1 MPDESFA
8 IRRKIGFEWSYDG
21 CEHAADALSHGSS
34 LIEHPGSRIQR
45 RVVVAVVSAAIDRC
59 KTITTHPPPR
69 AGYAVATAAEA
80 RDIKRTI
87 YMQLVGQSKPKYKR
101 CWQGTGMIV

>member
-8 IRRKIGFEWSYDG
+8 VRRKIGFEWSYDG

-45 RVVVAVVSAAIDRC
+45 RVVVAVVSAAIDRR
-59 KTITTHPPPR
+59 KAITTHPPRR
-69 AGYAVATAAEA
+69 AGYAVAKAAEGE
-80 RDIKRTI
+80 DIDRTI
-87 YMQLVGQSKPKYKR
+87 YMQLVGQS
-101 CWQGTGMIV
+101 